1 MLTHFVV
8 RVPKTSKYRLQ
19 HDVIQRMTLI
29 VFGTFHFDKLLEFS
43 KRKDL
48 EGWIEN
54 SNIVKTIK
62 SSVDDMMPLLMIDE
76 KKWLQYKQKMC

>member
-8 RVPKTSKYRLQ
+8 RVPKTGKYRLQ

-29 VFGTFHFDKLLEFS
+29 VFGTIHFEKFLEFS

-54 SNIVKTIK
+54 SNIIKTIEFRRRY
-62 SSVDDMMPLLMIDE
+62 DAFTYDRRE
-76 KKWLQYKQKMC
+76 KMVAI